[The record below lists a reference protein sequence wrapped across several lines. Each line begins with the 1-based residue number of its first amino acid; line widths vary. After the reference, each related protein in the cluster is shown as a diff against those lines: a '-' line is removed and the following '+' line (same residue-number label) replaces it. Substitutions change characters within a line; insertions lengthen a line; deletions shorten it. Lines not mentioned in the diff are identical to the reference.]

1 MDFKV
6 DLSFVPLI
14 VLVGALAIV
23 SQELSESPDKA
34 LQSIQIQLAFLAIA
48 CGLYRRGIADILKVF
63 QLNWTGLRQ
72 LNRGSYELAEKS
84 FAEALDIGKNHKFIK
99 FSSWQTFNNLGSL
112 SERRGHYT
120 RAQQYY
126 TDALKTYRS
135 ACLTVFLYLTLPL
148 IMFFGFA
155 EEFRRYGHRH
165 TREKSLAAVVIT
177 ILFIIFC
184 FIEPFPTLMA
194 LFLFSTA
201 FAVFKGLRTRT
212 INRINSLMTRLK
224 IAELDVSLG
233 QFDRAAQAFA
243 QLLESPATGKTTFMW
258 AIGLT
263 QLGRIY
269 LQKEEFPEALDQ
281 LEQAKAVHERQLF
294 SQISPCFEYGETLLT
309 MGEAYGAL
317 EQTEQAQQQYE
328 LALQVAQKIK
338 SNELEGRVLL
348 HSSQLE
354 FLNDPRKALGLVED
368 AIAKIRETGYPALL
382 ARMLHFKGLILI
394 HLEHSSKVQLALAE
408 LTLFEAIDLL
418 KALLDSAL
426 EDADKVALFE
436 LQTDTYNLLQQVL
449 IWQGKT
455 EAALVIAEQGR
466 ARAFL
471 DLLYRRLYPSDAL
484 IWENQL

>member
-1 MDFKV
+1 MDFRV

-23 SQELSESPDKA
+23 SQELSESPDRA
-34 LQSIQIQLAFLAIA
+34 LQAVQIQLAFLAIV
-48 CGLYRRGIADILKVF
+48 CGLYRRKIADVCKVF
-63 QLNWTGLRQ
+63 QLNRTGQRQ
-72 LNRGSYELAEKS
+72 LNCGSHGAAEKS
-84 FAEALDIGKNHKFIK
+84 FTKALEIGKNHEFIK
-99 FSSWQTFNNLGSL
+99 FSSWQTFNNLGL
-112 SERRGHYT
+112 LNERRGHYS

-126 TDALKTYRS
+126 TDALRTGRP

-148 IMFFGFA
+148 ALLIGFV
-155 EEFRRYGHRH
+155 EEFMRYGHRH
-165 TREKSLAAVVIT
+165 TREKSLAAVSIT
-177 ILFIIFC
+177 ILFIIFG
-184 FIEPFPTLMA
+184 FIGPFPTSMA
-194 LFLFSTA
+194 LIFSTT
-201 FAVFKGLRTRT
+201 FAVFKGLRART
-212 INRINSLMTRLK
+212 INRINSLMTQLK

-243 QLLESPATGKTTFMW
+243 QLLEAPAAGKTTFMQ

-263 QLGRIY
+263 QLGRIH

-281 LEQAKAVHERQLF
+281 LEQAKAVHEQQLF

-309 MGEAYGAL
+309 MGEVYGAL
-317 EQTEQAQQQYE
+317 GQIEQAKQQYD

-338 SNELEGRVLL
+338 SAELGSRVLFHL
-348 HSSQLE
+348 GQLE
-354 FLNDPRKALGLVED
+354 FLGDPHRALSLVEN

-382 ARMLHFKGLILI
+382 AKMLHFKGFVLI
-394 HLEHSSKVQLALAE
+394 HLEQASKVQLALSE
-408 LTLFEAIDLL
+408 LALFEAIDLL

-436 LQTDTYNLLQQVL
+436 LQTVTYNLLQQVL

-471 DLLYRRLYPSDAL
+471 DLLYQRLYPNDAL